1 MATAPK
7 AKSQFGVIE
16 GTLVYVKVAQPD
28 TKFESTDL
36 EWSVEVIVDE
46 DTAEEWDASFKKQP
60 SKKVKVADFE
70 QRYKIP
76 CPIEGVKNVYSIKLK
91 RAATNDGVP
100 VDEKFAPKVYLDDE
114 NGDRIEI
121 SKSRLLA
128 NGSFGKVSYYISEN
142 GYGRFSRLQN
152 VLVNHT
158 GFKEFVR
165 SGGGSAG
172 AGDEFGDAKPVKVE
186 TPKESVTNSR
196 PAKPAKKVEQEDED
210 LSQSPF

>member
-7 AKSQFGVIE
+7 AKAQFGVLE

-46 DTAEEWDASFKKQP
+46 DTAEAWDEQFKKQP
-60 SKKVKVADFE
+60 SKKVKVTDFE
-70 QRYKIP
+70 KRYKIP

-121 SKSRLLA
+121 SKSRLVA
-128 NGSFGKVSYYISEN
+128 NGSYGKVSYYISEN
-142 GYGRFSRLQN
+142 GFGRFSRLQN
-152 VLVNHT
+152 LLLDT
-158 GFKEFVR
+158 EGFKEFVR
-165 SGGGSAG
+165 TGGGVAPG
-172 AGDEFGDAKPVKVE
+172 QEFGDNKPVKVE
-186 TPKESVTNSR
+186 APQESATNSR
-196 PAKPAKKVEQEDED
+196 PAKPAKKVEVEDED
-210 LSQSPF
+210 MSQSPF

>member
-1 MATAPK
+1 MAQAPK
-7 AKSQFGVIE
+7 AQFGVLE

-28 TKFESTDL
+28 TKYESTDL

-46 DTAEEWDASFKKQP
+46 ETAEGWDEQFKKQP

-100 VDEKFAPKVYLDDE
+100 VDEKFAPKVFLDDE
-114 NGDRIEI
+114 DGERTDITR
-121 SKSRLLA
+121 SRLLA

-142 GYGRFSRLQN
+142 GFGRFSRLQN
-152 VLVNHT
+152 VLLDT
-158 GFKEFVR
+158 KGFKEYIR
-165 SGGGSAG
+165 SGGTGVAPG
-172 AGDEFGDAKPVKVE
+172 GEFGEVKAVKVE
-186 TPKESVTNSR
+186 PASEAATNSR
-196 PAKPAKKVEQEDED
+196 PAKPAKKLVVEQESDDSE
-210 LSQSPF
+210 SSPF

>member
-7 AKSQFGVIE
+7 SQFGVLE
-16 GTLVYVKVAQPD
+16 GTLVYAKLAQPD
-28 TKFESTDL
+28 TKFESTDT
-36 EWSVEVIVDE
+36 EWSVEVIVTE
-46 DTAEEWDASFKKQP
+46 EVAEEWDEMFVKQK

-100 VDEKFAPKVYLDDE
+100 VDEKFAPKVFLDDE
-114 NGDRIEI
+114 SGERTDI
-121 SKSRLLA
+121 SQSRLLA

-152 VLVNHT
+152 VLLDHK
-158 GFKEFVR
+158 GFKEYVR
-165 SGGGSAG
+165 SGSGAVPGG
-172 AGDEFGDAKPVKVE
+172 EFGDAKPVKVE
-186 TPKESVTNSR
+186 AAKESATASR
-196 PAKPAKKVEQEDED
+196 PVKPIKKQAEQEPDD
-210 LSQSPF
+210 SDSTSPF